1 MALILTPVAFLLGHV
16 AVPQELSRL
25 AARHGWTHGHPGC
38 LRLHFVASGGSFEME
53 HTPKHLVVH
62 GTYQFT
68 RNPMWARPVDGSFI
82 PSFLFMIWRART
94 LFSLLMA
101 RLLAVRGFDAIQM
114 SLRLRQHAFYRKIH
128 RERGMEQFWELDG
141 ASR

>member
-1 MALILTPVAFLLGHV
+1 MALILTPVVFLLGHV

-82 PSFLFMIWRART
+82 PSFLFMIWRARM
-94 LFSLLMA
+94 LIALLMS
-101 RLLAVRGFDAIQM
+101 RLLAVRGFDAIQV
-114 SLRLRQHAFYRKIH
+114 SPR
-128 RERGMEQFWELDG
+128 
-141 ASR
+141 